1 LENYCYDRIPKLVGI
16 ARMCLSDNTSVI
28 ERGTSIMDIDPVDV
42 VENVQKLRTEHK
54 SAWLNPAVAITVA
67 LLATFMGI
75 CKVKD
80 DNIVQAMQ
88 QAQADKLDHWQFY
101 QARNIREEIAKS
113 ALTQLRLQALAAPA
127 PSQAAYQEQITAYAN
142 LEKDQKGKKEEL
154 KVQAEKDQATYDA
167 LNFRDDQ
174 FDLSDALIAIAI
186 SLLAVASLTELPW
199 LYLTALVPSG
209 AGVLMGLAGL
219 LGWGLHPDALIKL
232 LS

>member
-1 LENYCYDRIPKLVGI
+1 
-16 ARMCLSDNTSVI
+16 
-28 ERGTSIMDIDPVDV
+28 MDIDPLQA
-42 VENVQKLRTEHK
+42 VEVAKTEPQAAKH
-54 SAWLNPAVAITVA
+54 AWLNPAVAITVA

-113 ALTQLRLQALAAPA
+113 TLVQLRLQTASAAPA
-127 PSQAAYQEQITAYAN
+127 QQSAYQEQIRAYETLAQDQHQK
-142 LEKDQKGKKEEL
+142 KDEL
-154 KVQAEKDQATYDA
+154 KTQAERDQATYDA
-167 LNFRDDQ
+167 LNFKDDQ

-186 SLLAVASLTELPW
+186 SLLAVASLTQLAW
-199 LYLTALVPSG
+199 LYALAMVPSG
-209 AGVLMGLAGL
+209 FGVLMGLSGL
-219 LGWGLHPDALIKL
+219 VGWGFHPDMLIKL